1 MSTLSGGPN
10 IVVDGLVLALD
21 AANTKSYVSG
31 STIWRDLS
39 RNNNNGTLINGPT
52 FNTGSS
58 GGISF
63 DGTNDYVEVPHSP
76 SLNFGTGDFTV
87 LCWVGGVPVYPG
99 GAKTIIWKGSRFDGN
114 LAGWS
119 IVWASEP
126 QDLYFAIGSSTTRLE
141 GQTNPPFGLNGWN
154 GYKMIGMQRVGGN
167 WRQINN
173 GISTSLGTFTGN
185 VDNTLPINISR
196 NGFYDSY
203 LRSIVSGTYIY
214 NRALSSTELLQN
226 YNATKTRF
234 GL

>member
-39 RNNNNGTLINGPT
+39 RSGNNGTLINGPT

-63 DGTNDYVEVPHSP
+63 DGTNDYAEIPDNP

-87 LCWVGGVPVYPG
+87 ICWVSGISTTPAGGKG
-99 GAKTIIWKGSRFDGN
+99 IIWKGSRFDGN

-119 IVWASEP
+119 MAWDGAGN
-126 QDLYFAIGSSTTRLE
+126 LYFIIGDSGSRRE
-141 GQTNPPFGLNGWN
+141 GISNPVGAFTGGWN
-154 GYKMIGMQRVGGN
+154 GYRMIGMQRSSGS
-167 WRQINN
+167 WRQIDR
-173 GISTSLGTFTGN
+173 GVITTLGTFTGN
-185 VDNTLPINISR
+185 VDNNFPIYIAR
-196 NGFYDSY
+196 NGYYNTY
-203 LRSIVSGTYIY
+203 LNNIIGNVTIY
-214 NRALSSTELLQN
+214 NRALSAAEVLQN
-226 YNATKTRF
+226 YNTTKTRF